1 MSLFVYKKYWQFF
14 LKYFPNKILRVASMD
29 FLIYLFCLFY
39 GVFYIEF

>member
-1 MSLFVYKKYWQFF
+1 MYIKNIGNFF